1 MNVTRPKIVRGVG
14 VLQMSLSCYLG
25 FSRCTLTAITNV
37 LEREAGEHTQKER
50 RQCDPGSKHS
60 RNILF
65 SKYPHLDK
73 DWPHLDKE
81 LMENLLC

>member
-25 FSRCTLTAITNV
+25 LSRCTLTAITNV
-37 LEREAGEHTQKER
+37 LEREAGGHTQKER

-60 RNILF
+60 RMTAASQKLEKQGTDF
-65 SKYPHLDK
+65 HLE
-73 DWPHLDKE
+73 PVQGV
-81 LMENLLC
+81 C